1 MVSMNITV
9 SRYMSTP
16 LTSESLNRS
25 IEADSNN
32 SHVSFSSG
40 HSVEGTST
48 VPTSSLSGP
57 SHSSEGAGPS
67 RSMPYTS
74 ISL

>member
-1 MVSMNITV
+1 MTLIV

-16 LTSESLNRS
+16 WAFEMRNGS
-25 IEADSNN
+25 IVADNN
-32 SHVSFSSG
+32 SHVSLSSG

-48 VPTSSLSGP
+48 VPTSLIGP

-67 RSMPYTS
+67 RSMPYAS
-74 ISL
+74 ISF